1 MIEATCP
8 ACGTLNRF
16 SEATVPVGAKF
27 ITCVDC
33 KSRVAIP
40 PPATTSAL
48 PPPIPKPPVV
58 PPPPRKTDVI
68 DLADLPAPK
77 RTSALG
83 PLPAPSAAPK
93 PVLPPKPGRSSGL
106 AAALDPELPAPK
118 MTRTGPIPPPA
129 LERRSRED
137 QDDTQQREALELD
150 E

>member
-8 ACGTLNRF
+8 ACGTLNRVA
-16 SEATVPVGAKF
+16 EATVPVGAKF
-27 ITCVDC
+27 ITCADC
-33 KSRVAIP
+33 KSRVAMP

-48 PPPIPKPPVV
+48 PPPIPKPPVAV
-58 PPPPRKTDVI
+58 PPPARKTDVI

-83 PLPAPSAAPK
+83 PLPAPAAAPK
-93 PVLPPKPGRSSGL
+93 PPLPAKPARNSGL

-129 LERRSRED
+129 LE
-137 QDDTQQREALELD
+137 LD
-150 E
+150 ELLSE